1 VSLVGLLVAT
11 QLAATPL
18 TIEEVR
24 AAARQQLDALRSEL
38 DLARAQENVR
48 VARSSIFP
56 QVNLSLGVAATLAG
70 PQKTFTTIPQ
80 QDANGNVTFVQSAV
94 ETPGFTQGRYSLSL
108 GVNQLLYDGG
118 KWWQQ
123 IAQAGAQEEAA
134 RGQLA
139 EQRLASELEAVRRF
153 YALLNGQL
161 SLKVFESSV
170 KRSEEQVE
178 RSRSLFEA
186 GKGTRS
192 AVYDAMTNLANDQIN
207 VIRQKQTIVQARL
220 ALLQWLAQPDS
231 DVEAVAPAGLDAPK
245 ALPSVAQALEAAK
258 GKRPLLVALEKN
270 NQAADLGVDVAF
282 SYYLPRLSLNGAYF
296 RSSPS
301 ADPFFTDPT
310 RQNALQLGASL
321 SWDLFNGFLYQA
333 QLEQARVEA
342 RRSRSVQAQSM
353 LDLEAE
359 LRRSHDTA
367 RAEVEVL
374 GISEGSLKIA
384 EEQLNLEEARFSA
397 GAGSTIEVRNAQIK
411 FTQAQ
416 LSALTS
422 RANVAVARAALMR
435 TIGGDIQ

>member
-1 VSLVGLLVAT
+1 MLIAT
-11 QLAATPL
+11 QLVAATPL
-18 TIEEVR
+18 TLEEVR
-24 AAARQQLDALRSEL
+24 EAARQQLDAIRSEL
-38 DLARAQENVR
+38 DVQRAQENVR

-80 QDANGNVTFVQSAV
+80 QDASGNVSFVQSAV

-108 GVNQLLYDGG
+108 SVNQLLYDGG
-118 KWWQQ
+118 KWWNQ

-153 YALLNGQL
+153 YTLLSAQL

-178 RSRSLFEA
+178 RSRSLFDA

-192 AVYDAMTNLANDQIN
+192 AVFDAMTNLANDKIN
-207 VIRQKQTIVQARL
+207 VIRQKQTIVQSRL
-220 ALLQWLAQPDS
+220 ALLQWLARPDS
-231 DVEAVAPAGLDAPK
+231 DVEAVAPDGLDKRQP
-245 ALPSVAQALEAAK
+245 LPSVAAAVEAAK
-258 GKRPLLVALEKN
+258 SKRPLLIALEKN

-342 RRSRSVQAQSM
+342 RRSRSVQGQSI

-374 GISEGSLKIA
+374 DISESSLKIA
-384 EEQLNLEEARFSA
+384 EEQLNLEEARFAA
-397 GAGSTIEVRNAQIK
+397 GAGSTIEVRNAQVK

-435 TIGGDIQ
+435 TIGGEIQ